1 MREVKI
7 EIIKDCLSR
16 QHVRFI
22 LSKDLFYV
30 ILIIIHATLHCQL
43 DHPFTT
49 KEFKQTNFRRRWGR
63 YTFRKIRNVLAD
75 LILTWH
81 AKGGVRRDALYAS
94 TYTSHFTSFC
104 SLALH
109 GTSVFRLNALRVIKW
124 FFSSH
129 EQRRSMENAFSKM
142 WMLAHN
148 DYYVATCNCL
158 CENFCVFRRTCR
170 RVSHAEERMFNP
182 LHLSLYR
189 LTGIISLRNYAVVNA
204 FIYRDLSDQH
214 CSAVYQ

>member
-1 MREVKI
+1 MLLYIVKP
-7 EIIKDCLSR
+7 DR
-16 QHVRFI
+16 
-22 LSKDLFYV
+22 
-30 ILIIIHATLHCQL
+30 
-43 DHPFTT
+43 PFTT

-63 YTFRKIRNVLAD
+63 YTFRKIRNVLAN
-75 LILTWH
+75 LILTRH

-94 TYTSHFTSFC
+94 TYTSHFTSFY

-148 DYYVATCNCL
+148 DYY
-158 CENFCVFRRTCR
+158 NFVQFCAKIFAFSVELVGVF
-170 RVSHAEERMFNP
+170 HMLEEHMFNP

-189 LTGIISLRNYAVVNA
+189 LTRKTSQFTQL
-204 FIYRDLSDQH
+204 
-214 CSAVYQ
+214 CSC